1 MGGWTI
7 PLEIAAGLVL
17 LLVVTAGW
25 LSARRVWLAR
35 GAAFDCSLRASSAD
49 ARRAG
54 ARWTIG
60 VARYEHGRI
69 DWFRVFSPSLRPA
82 RTFQRDR
89 LEVTGHRAPAGPEAH
104 AVLPG
109 ATVVGARYDADEL
122 EMAMSAEAY
131 TGLASWLESSPPGR
145 TGQVT

>member
-7 PLEIAAGLVL
+7 PLEIAAGLALL
-17 LLVVTAGW
+17 LLVTAAW
-25 LSARRVWLAR
+25 LTGRRVWLAR
-35 GAAFDCSLRASSAD
+35 GAAFDCSLRPATTGT
-49 ARRAG
+49 REG
-54 ARWTIG
+54 GRWSIG

-82 RTFQRDR
+82 RTFERDL
-89 LEVTGHRAPAGPEAH
+89 LEVTGHRAPAAPERH

-109 ATVVGARYDADEL
+109 STVVGARYGDDDLEL
-122 EMAMSAEAY
+122 AMSSEAY
-131 TGLASWLESSPPGR
+131 TGLASWLEASPPGR